1 MTIFSLKAQADEL
14 TQVIIDYMLIYY
26 LSALYEILII
36 NKIKMMILFI
46 QLIIYLFYCLLF

>member
-14 TQVIIDYMLIYY
+14 TQVIIDYKLIYS
-26 LSALYEILII
+26 LLALYEILII